1 VALVAM
7 ALVLVVWGVAL
18 VAMALVLVV
27 VARVRSPLRQW
38 LWDTLLANTST
49 NSTVVASL
57 MTSRVDSIQYLLP
70 LLVLRSPFFLWRVQ
84 REWRLPAFLVLWAMV
99 ATVATTVAELGVA
112 LVLENL

>member
-7 ALVLVVWGVAL
+7 ALVLE
-18 VAMALVLVV
+18 LVLVV
-27 VARVRSPLRQW
+27 AVVRNPLRQW

-84 REWRLPAFLVLWAMV
+84 RVWRLPAFLVLWAMV
-99 ATVATTVAELGVA
+99 ATVATTVVALGVA